1 MTEMN
6 TEHSDIDVSIV
17 IVNYRV
23 KYFLEQTVRSA
34 KEALEGFM
42 GEIIV
47 IDNNSGDD
55 SIAHL
60 RECFPDVIV
69 IENKDN
75 PGFGRA
81 NNQGFDIARG
91 KFTLILNPDTIIGSH
106 TIRDCID
113 FYNEHSGDCGG
124 IGTMMHDGNGKF
136 LPESKRSFPT
146 PWVSFCK
153 IFGLSSLF
161 PKSPLFAKYHL
172 RYLPADRWHRIDIL
186 SGAFIFIR
194 TDLLRSVGGFD
205 EDFFMYGEDID
216 LAFRIVKT
224 GHSNYYIPSPIIHY
238 KGESTQKDS
247 YRYVRVFYEAMQ
259 IFFRKHYP
267 HYSRIYGALINFAI
281 GLRTWMSLASRF
293 FGRMLPKKKAV
304 QLHYDAVVA
313 VSGNPE
319 DIRVKLKVPYDAF
332 LDFCSV
338 EEVKLPEGNV
348 LVVYDNRDCTY
359 SQAIRHICS
368 HNGDGRCFATYMSES
383 GVIVSPNMDL

>member
-1 MTEMN
+1 MESKTN
-6 TEHSDIDVSIV
+6 DIDISVV

-34 KEALEGFM
+34 KEALEGFR

-60 RECFPDVIV
+60 QECFPDVIV
-69 IENKDN
+69 IQNHDN

-91 KFTLILNPDTIIGSH
+91 RFTLILNPDTIIGSH
-106 TIRDCID
+106 TLRDCMD
-113 FYNEHSGDCGG
+113 FYEAHKDDCGG
-124 IGTMMHDGNGKF
+124 IGVQMHDGNGRF

-161 PKSPLFAKYHL
+161 PRSPLFAKYHL
-172 RYLPADRWHRIDIL
+172 RYLSADESHSIDIL
-186 SGAFIFIR
+186 SGAFIFVP
-194 TDLLRSVGGFD
+194 TDLLRKIGGFD

-216 LAFRIVKT
+216 LSYRIVKE
-224 GHSNYYIPSPIIHY
+224 GKRNYYIPSPMIHY

-267 HYSRIYGALINFAI
+267 NYSRIYGALVNFAI
-281 GLRTWMSLASRF
+281 GLRTWMSLAKRF
-293 FGRMLPKKKAV
+293 FRRLLPKRQPVVEPYKA
-304 QLHYDAVVA
+304 L
-313 VSGNPE
+313 
-319 DIRVKLKVPYDAF
+319 
-332 LDFCSV
+332 
-338 EEVKLPEGNV
+338 V
-348 LVVYDNRDCTY
+348 LVSTHPEELAAKIDLPYGEVIAFAKVQDVVLPQGLTLTVFDNRDCTY
-359 SQAIRHICS
+359 SEIVRTICS
-368 HNGDGRCFATYMSES
+368 MESNDHDFATYLSQS
-383 GVIVSPNMDL
+383 GVVMTPKMA

>member
-1 MTEMN
+1 MESKN
-6 TEHSDIDVSIV
+6 HDIDISVV

-34 KEALEGFM
+34 KEALEGFR

-60 RECFPDVIV
+60 QECFPDVIV
-69 IENKDN
+69 IQNHDN

-91 KFTLILNPDTIIGSH
+91 RFTLILNPDTIIGSH
-106 TIRDCID
+106 TLCDCMD
-113 FYNEHSGDCGG
+113 FYEAHKDNCGG
-124 IGTMMHDGNGKF
+124 IGVQMHDGNGRF

-161 PKSPLFAKYHL
+161 PRSPLFAKYHL
-172 RYLPADRWHRIDIL
+172 RYLSADEPHCIDIL
-186 SGAFIFIR
+186 SGAFIFVP
-194 TDLLRSVGGFD
+194 TDLLRKIGGFD

-216 LAFRIVKT
+216 LSYRIVKE
-224 GHSNYYIPSPIIHY
+224 GKRNYYIPSPMIHY

-259 IFFRKHYP
+259 IF
-267 HYSRIYGALINFAI
+267 S
-281 GLRTWMSLASRF
+281 ASTI
-293 FGRMLPKKKAV
+293 PTIA
-304 QLHYDAVVA
+304 
-313 VSGNPE
+313 
-319 DIRVKLKVPYDAF
+319 
-332 LDFCSV
+332 
-338 EEVKLPEGNV
+338 
-348 LVVYDNRDCTY
+348 
-359 SQAIRHICS
+359 
-368 HNGDGRCFATYMSES
+368 ES
-383 GVIVSPNMDL
+383 MAHW

>member
-1 MTEMN
+1 MDGKN
-6 TEHSDIDVSIV
+6 YDLDISIV

-34 KEALEGFM
+34 KEALEGFR

-60 RECFPDVIV
+60 RKCFPEVVV
-69 IENKDN
+69 IENHDN

-91 KFTLILNPDTIIGSH
+91 RFTLILNPDTVIGSH
-106 TIRDCID
+106 TLRDCVD
-113 FYNEHSGDCGG
+113 FFNKHDDCGG
-124 IGTMMHDGNGKF
+124 IGAQMHDGNGRF

-161 PKSPLFAKYHL
+161 PRSPLFARYHL
-172 RYLPADRWHRIDIL
+172 RYLSADEPHRIDIL
-186 SGAFIFIR
+186 SGAFIFAP
-194 TDLLRSVGGFD
+194 TALLRKIGGFD

-216 LAFRIVKT
+216 LSYRMVKE
-224 GHSNYYIPSPIIHY
+224 GRSNYFIPTPIIHY

-267 HYSRIYGALINFAI
+267 NYSRIYGVMVNFAI
-281 GLRTWMSLASRF
+281 GLRTWMALAQRF
-293 FGRMLPKKKAV
+293 FGKILPKRKPG
-304 QLHYDAVVA
+304 
-313 VSGNPE
+313 VS
-319 DIRVKLKVPYDAF
+319 PYDALVVVSSHPDEVAAKVTVPYGRMLTF
-332 LDFCSV
+332 ASADSV
-338 EEVKLPEGNV
+338 NLPEGKV
-348 LVVYDNRDCTY
+348 LTVLDNRDCTY
-359 SQAIRHICS
+359 SETINTIC
-368 HNGDGRCFATYMSES
+368 RLAAAQREFATYLSQS
-383 GVIVSPNMDL
+383 QVVITPKMA